1 MVCKICG
8 KTLPEGSNVCR
19 YCGAHVRAGAAPEKK
34 PARRY
39 SKKALARKRII
50 NLIVA
55 LLALLMICA
64 VVVGVIWSARMAG
77 DKGAA
82 GDPQLQQNEQQAEDS
97 EEQEDADASA
107 GEEAEE
113 EVPERPQGSI
123 IQQRPQEQQPE
134 TETPDDEQ
142 PDEQTGEQAQP
153 QQPGETTAPEGQ
165 TGTQTPAQTPSGNYT
180 ISINRTEVTA
190 SLNHY
195 RELIVS
201 INEPLA
207 SGVKIVSTTWTSS
220 NPNVVRAEPGKA
232 WGVSIGSATVTGT
245 ITLSDGQSLSA
256 SCVVTV
262 VESQSGTGTGTG
274 TTTVSGDY
282 VFADSS
288 TRLLTSAELDNLSSY
303 QLWIA
308 RNEIYAR
315 HGRKFT
321 NADLASYFAGKSWY
335 KGTIEA
341 ANFDESLLSSIER
354 QNVDAIL
361 AEEASR

>member
-1 MVCKICG
+1 MICKICG
-8 KTLPEGSNVCR
+8 KELPEGSNVCK
-19 YCGAHVRAGAAPEKK
+19 YCGAHVRANAAPEKK

-39 SKKALARKRII
+39 SKKALARKRLI
-50 NLIVA
+50 NLIVS
-55 LLALLMICA
+55 LLALLMIAA

-82 GDPQLQQNEQQAEDS
+82 GDQTLQQNDQQAEAPDDS
-97 EEQEDADASA
+97 EEEEPAD
-107 GEEAEE
+107 AEE
-113 EVPERPQGSI
+113 EEDAPQRPQGSI
-123 IQQRPQEQQPE
+123 IQQRPQEQTPEKEEPSEGEAEQPGQQEQPE
-134 TETPDDEQ
+134 
-142 PDEQTGEQAQP
+142 
-153 QQPGETTAPEGQ
+153 QPGTTAPEGQ
-165 TGTQTPAQTPSGNYT
+165 TGTQPQTPSGSYT
-180 ISINRTEVTA
+180 ISINRTETTA

-201 INEPLA
+201 INEPLPA
-207 SGVKIVSTTWTSS
+207 GVTIVSTTWTSS

-232 WGVSIGSATVTGT
+232 WGVSVGSATVTGT
-245 ITLSDGQSLSA
+245 ITLSDGQTLSA
-256 SCVVTV
+256 TCKVNV
-262 VESQSGTGTGTG
+262 VESQTGTQTG
-274 TTTVSGDY
+274 TTVSGDY

-288 TRLLTSAELDNLSSY
+288 SRLLTAAELDKLSTY

-341 ANFDESLLSSIER
+341 ASFDESLLSSIER

>member
-1 MVCKICG
+1 MICKICG
-8 KTLPEGSNVCR
+8 KQLPEGSNVCK
-19 YCGAHVRAGAAPEKK
+19 YCGAHVRANAAPEKK

-50 NLIVA
+50 NLIVS
-55 LLALLMICA
+55 LLALLMIAA
-64 VVVGVIWSARMAG
+64 VVVGVVWSARMAG

-82 GDPQLQQNEQQAEDS
+82 GDQTLQQNDQQAEEPDDS
-97 EEQEDADASA
+97 GDAEDPADT
-107 GEEAEE
+107 EE
-113 EVPERPQGSI
+113 EDEAPERPQGSI
-123 IQQRPQEQQPE
+123 IQQRPQEQDSE
-134 TETPDDEQ
+134 KGTSGDTAEQ
-142 PDEQTGEQAQP
+142 PSEQDQP
-153 QQPGETTAPEGQ
+153 AESTEPEGQ
-165 TGTQTPAQTPSGNYT
+165 TGTATQPQSQNPSGNYT
-180 ISINRTEVTA
+180 ISINRTETTA

-207 SGVKIVSTTWTSS
+207 AGVSIVSTTWTSS

-232 WGVSIGSATVTGT
+232 WGVSVGSATVTGT
-245 ITLSDGQSLSA
+245 ITLSDGQTLSA
-256 SCVVTV
+256 TCKVNV
-262 VESQSGTGTGTG
+262 VESQTGTGTG

-288 TRLLTSAELDNLSSY
+288 SRLLTAAELDNLSTY

>member
-1 MVCKICG
+1 MICKICG
-8 KTLPEGSNVCR
+8 KQLPEGSNVCK
-19 YCGAHVRAGAAPEKK
+19 YCGAHVRAAAAPEKK

-50 NLIVA
+50 NLIVS
-55 LLALLMICA
+55 LLALLMIAA
-64 VVVGVIWSARMAG
+64 VVAGVIWSARMAG

-82 GDPQLQQNEQQAEDS
+82 SDQTLQQNDQQAEAPDDS
-97 EEQEDADASA
+97 EEEEPAD
-107 GEEAEE
+107 AEE
-113 EVPERPQGSI
+113 EEDAPQRPQGSI
-123 IQQRPQEQQPE
+123 IQQRPQEQTPEKEEPSEGETEQPGQQEQPE
-134 TETPDDEQ
+134 
-142 PDEQTGEQAQP
+142 
-153 QQPGETTAPEGQ
+153 QPGTTAPEGQ
-165 TGTQTPAQTPSGNYT
+165 TGTQPQTPSGNYT
-180 ISINRTEVTA
+180 ISINRTETTA

-201 INEPLA
+201 INEPLPA
-207 SGVKIVSTTWTSS
+207 GVTIVSTTWTSS

-232 WGVSIGSATVTGT
+232 WGVSVGSATVTGT

-256 SCVVTV
+256 TCKVNV
-262 VESQSGTGTGTG
+262 VESQTGTGTGTG

-288 TRLLTSAELDNLSSY
+288 SRLLTAAELDKLSTY

-341 ANFDESLLSSIER
+341 ASFDESLLSSIER